1 MERLVASPCSAPDWT
16 LPEVL
21 AAHAELDF
29 MKFEAF
35 ISWVKSALDVTADPI
50 TYVEMAGRYGMRYT
64 SMHLP
69 PVGDDLDESLA
80 GAIRA
85 ARFARQLGADV
96 VLFKA
101 TSRPNY
107 VRAAPVFLDAIAG
120 LGLTAVIQN
129 HCGSP
134 LNDVDDVI
142 EVLRG
147 VGDERLKVLL
157 EVGHF
162 HQAGVTWDRAYE
174 RLRGKVALV
183 HVKDISAG
191 KPVPFGAGEIDFA
204 SLASALEA
212 DGYEGD
218 YVVELEGEECRADP
232 LRYLREAVDFLLPL
246 IEE

>member
-1 MERLVASPCSAPDWT
+1 MPARAAPDWT

-162 HQAGVTWDRAYE
+162 HQAGVTWDRAYDAFAE
-174 RLRGKVALV
+174 RLCWCTSRTSRRASRCRSAPERSISHLWRRLSRPT
-183 HVKDISAG
+183 DTRATTWSSWRARSAG
-191 KPVPFGAGEIDFA
+191 PTRCGT
-204 SLASALEA
+204 SARQWTSS
-212 DGYEGD
+212 
-218 YVVELEGEECRADP
+218 CP
-232 LRYLREAVDFLLPL
+232 
-246 IEE
+246 